1 MKETIKSQHELTKP
15 QERQSDVLIKALE
28 KCEKLE
34 KENKQYRSALMAIEI
49 ETTSLGGSKKDM
61 INSLLI
67 IDDICR
73 RVLD

>member
-49 ETTSLGGSKKDM
+49 ETTSIGGSKKDM